1 MSVLR
6 KVNSGKKWIDFMK
19 VTECVQLIVYH
30 GTMKKKEKEDMWSK
44 TRKALYDRLA
54 PSLQGRVIYD
64 VQSYQHLKCRCG
76 TCADNDKQFLIIL
89 DKEDKNTIAGAGAFF
104 HDWGFQCGLAGKLKE
119 EGRYTQERLDN
130 QMFYHTGLMLF
141 SKVMPRVHQYL
152 NVVGIEECLNSED
165 YFLYLLA
172 IFDRR
177 VGKRRI
183 RQIYEAIDSEPE
195 WIRKFILFRAQA
207 EGIIK

>member
-1 MSVLR
+1 
-6 KVNSGKKWIDFMK
+6 
-19 VTECVQLIVYH
+19 
-30 GTMKKKEKEDMWSK
+30 MWSK

-76 TCADNDKQFLIIL
+76 MCADNDKQFLIIL

-104 HDWGFQCGLAGKLKE
+104 HDRVFQCGLAGKLKE
-119 EGRYTQERLDN
+119 EGKYTQERLDN

-152 NVVGIEECLNSED
+152 NVVGIEDCLKGED

-177 VGKRRI
+177 VGKRRV

-195 WIRKFILFRAQA
+195 WIRKFIFFRAQA